1 MNNRENIALKL
12 ESLPQK
18 PGVYLMKDR
27 GDQLI
32 YVGKAKSLRNRVR
45 SYFGKSADDGRIQ
58 FKALVSNIT
67 DFEYIIT
74 DNELE
79 ALILE
84 ANLIK
89 EHKPRYNITLKDDK
103 KYPFIKI
110 TNEDYPRILVVREMK
125 KDKAEYFGP
134 YTDVSAMRRTL
145 EIIRRVFPVRTCQ
158 DSLPSPRITRV
169 CLEYEIKRCGGPCEG
184 FVSREEYQGMMEE
197 VVLFLKGRND
207 RIIENLREKMKEASE
222 NLRFEEAASYR
233 DRLSDIQSLAD
244 RQKVATATL
253 DDWDIIAV
261 CVDDDEACGVVMEV
275 RAGKMLGRKH
285 YFMDKVL
292 DSSHSDIV
300 SGFVRQFYLTSTS
313 VPREIHLPLEIEEQ
327 DSISLWLSNIAGF
340 KVTVKVPERG
350 DKAKLIKMA
359 ERDAGLLLTERRLKR
374 EKLKDRVPNSVEA
387 LKRDLRLEVL
397 PRRIEAID
405 ISNVQGSDPVGSLV
419 SFWDGRPQKGQYRR
433 FKISRVEGPDD
444 FAMIR
449 EVVQRRFKRLLE
461 EGSELPDLLLIDG
474 GKGQLSSAAATLM
487 DVGMPEQPVI
497 GLAKRLEEVFVPG
510 VSEAQTLPKT
520 SSSLRLLQAIRDEAH
535 RFALEYHRKRRQKRT
550 ISSELDNIESIGESR
565 KRMLLNRFGSVNRI
579 AQADVEDIASIQGIG
594 RKLASTIKD
603 HLQKRV

>member
-1 MNNRENIALKL
+1 
-12 ESLPQK
+12 
-18 PGVYLMKDR
+18 MKDR

-58 FKALVSNIT
+58 FKALVSNIA

-89 EHKPRYNITLKDDK
+89 EHKPRYNISLKDDK

-158 DSLPSPRITRV
+158 DQLPSPRITRV

-184 FVSREEYQGMMEE
+184 FVSREEYQSMMEE

-207 RIIENLREKMKEASE
+207 RIIENLREKMEEASE

-233 DRLSDIQSLAD
+233 DRLADIQSLAD

-292 DSSHSDIV
+292 DSSHSVIV

-374 EKLKDRVPNSVEA
+374 EKLKDRVPHSVEA
-387 LKRDLRLEVL
+387 LKRDLRLEGL

-433 FKISRVEGPDD
+433 FKISRTEGPDD

-474 GKGQLSSAAATLM
+474 GKGQLSSAAATLR
-487 DVGMPEQPVI
+487 DVGVPEQPVI

-520 SSSLRLLQAIRDEAH
+520 SSSLRFLQAIRDEAH

-550 ISSELDNIESIGESR
+550 ISSELDNIESVGESR

-579 AQADVEDIASIQGIG
+579 SQADVEDIASIQGIG
-594 RKLASTIKD
+594 RKLASTIKE